1 MRTQIPI
8 IVIAVFFISIL
19 LSQIGIVFAQVFT
32 VVTGMQERIR
42 AISYQASSD
51 SFWVL
56 SEGNGFT
63 WLHQIDRSTR
73 SNIFS
78 YNHTDT
84 FDDLGAGV
92 TKDIWCGQTSC
103 YITTDSGLLV
113 GITTEDIS
121 PNIFKGINVTGTYAH
136 ANSLG
141 HITGRDQVSGGF
153 GSVTLWIDTFTGT
166 NRNVII
172 VDGISFTLTGTLPA
186 YGTTGVN
193 ERVHDIRWS
202 EVAGITDNDLITST
216 GFITD
221 TAAQNSIVVYNLATL
236 AIKCNVAT
244 PSQNNPIPVAPNYY
258 GAGDSNNKF
267 YVGSIDG
274 IVYVY
279 NENTCGVV
287 QTFSTGL
294 TGDLRFLD
302 YDSGRLFVQENGANA
317 FIKQFA
323 VNSTGFILSTN
334 TTYSPLPSVAQDTFD
349 SVDTTMSNARF
360 WLLAGNGQ
368 LWFPYT
374 GNDEKV
380 GILIYE
386 AIPEGGGGTIGGTDC
401 DLPENQFILIC
412 RLGQD
417 GAEVGSAG
425 AFVIG
430 NVSQGTGILGIGCT
444 MGLVDCIADPD
455 PQTNG
460 LGLLI
465 FIASIFVIVGM
476 FYASLGGQNTWALF
490 HGSPIILVL
499 IIIALSA
506 FFTIT
511 EIIDPI
517 FLILSIVAIIALA
530 APKIIGLI
538 QNRGFGG
545 GGSTE

>member
-1 MRTQIPI
+1 MLTQ
-8 IVIAVFFISIL
+8 VGVA
-19 LSQIGIVFAQVFT
+19 FAQVFN
-32 VVTGMQERIR
+32 VVSGMQERVR
-42 AISYQASSD
+42 AISYQSTSD
-51 SFWVL
+51 SFWIL

-73 SNIFS
+73 SLIFS

-84 FDDLGAGV
+84 FDDLSAGV
-92 TKDIWCGQTSC
+92 TQDIWCGQTSC
-103 YITTDSGLLV
+103 YITTTGGLVV
-113 GITTEDIS
+113 GITTEDIE
-121 PNIFKGINVTGTYAH
+121 PNIFKGINVTGSYNHVNT
-136 ANSLG
+136 LG

-186 YGTTGVN
+186 YGTTGVD

-202 EVAGITDNDLITST
+202 EVSGVVDNDLITTT
-216 GFITD
+216 GFTTD

-244 PSQNNPIPVAPNYY
+244 PSTNNPLAVAPNYF

-302 YDSGRLFVQENGANA
+302 YDSGKLFVQENGANA
-317 FIKQFA
+317 LIKQFLT
-323 VNSTGFILSTN
+323 NSTGHILSTN
-334 TTYSPLPSVAQDTFD
+334 VTYSPLPSNAQTTFD
-349 SVDTTMSNARF
+349 SVETTLMNARF
-360 WLLAGNGQ
+360 WLLAGNSQ

-374 GNDEKV
+374 GAMERV
-380 GILIYE
+380 GILLYDSS
-386 AIPEGGGGTIGGTDC
+386 GGAPVPGSGIDC
-401 DLPENQFILIC
+401 TLPENENILIC
-412 RLGQD
+412 RLGGD
-417 GAEVGSAG
+417 GTLGSAG

-430 NVSQGTGILGIGCT
+430 NTTQGTGILGIGCSI
-444 MGLVDCIADPD
+444 GLVDCTEDSN

-476 FYASLGGQNTWALF
+476 FYKSLGASATFQLPVFIW
-490 HGSPIILVL
+490 V
-499 IIIALSA
+499 IIIVSLSA

-511 EIIDPI
+511 GLIDPV
-517 FLILSIVAIIALA
+517 FLILSIFAVIALA
-530 APKIIGLI
+530 APKVIGVI
-538 QNRGFGG
+538 QNRGGGFGG